1 MNEIKFVGEHLFI
14 GNLGKFFVAL
24 SLVASLLSVLAYF
37 MAARSSE
44 DDETSWR
51 KMGRR
56 LFVVHAASVLGIF
69 ITLFYIIHAHYFEYA
84 YAWQHSSLALP
95 VHYMIS
101 CFWEGQEGSFL
112 LWMFWHAAIGLV
124 LYRSSGKW
132 EAPVMLV
139 LALAQVVLSSMI
151 VGAEFGSYKLGISP
165 FALLRDAK
173 PELLNIPVM
182 ESVGLANYMQVI
194 KDGNGLN
201 PLLQNYWMV
210 IHPPTL
216 FLGFA
221 SSIVPFAFVIAA
233 LWKREYSAWIK
244 PALPWAL
251 FCVMIL
257 GTGIIMGGFWAYE
270 SLSFGGYWA
279 WDPVE
284 NASLIP
290 WLVIIAGVHV
300 MLINKSTGN
309 SQILSILLAAAS
321 FILVLYATFLT
332 RSGILGDTSVHSFTD
347 LGLAG
352 QLMVFLLGFIGLTVA
367 VSFKQSLHR
376 WIYVAIITVLFI
388 ANVMAG
394 TFLKIPNLI
403 FFMLSG
409 IMMFVNL
416 YRNIP
421 LSNKEENAW
430 SREFWMFIGSLILLL
445 SAFHVLINTSIPV
458 LNKFTTAFSFIL
470 EPLANLTGI
479 EKFRDMAQGK
489 AAPPN
494 DVVTFYNRWQ
504 LPIAILIALLTAI
517 GQFFK
522 YRKSKPAEVLRNL
535 LIGLIPA
542 ILLTIGGIFLFQISE
557 PLLIAL
563 LLVSC
568 YAVCSNIHYMTRVMK
583 GKIRVSGGSVAH
595 IGLGFMLIGILVSGS
610 KKHVISLN
618 MVHSYGEAF
627 DAKTT
632 RENLY
637 LQRDVPTVM
646 GEYMV
651 TYKGDSTDG
660 PNTLYRV
667 DYEHMNGKERFSLYP
682 NAQYNQ
688 EQGLMPNPDTK
699 RYLSKD
705 IFTHVTSVPKKNPE
719 EDEWEDAGNFEVRI
733 GDTLILNKNIVIL
746 TDTQVVSGST
756 IAKELQS
763 HILTVAYFKVIR
775 GDSVYMQ
782 KPVFGKTAMNDYT
795 ILTQSDQAGLRLV
808 FSVNPELPAGTFK
821 LQAEQKEVIPDY
833 IIMKAIEF
841 PYINLLWG
849 GTLIMIFG
857 FILSII
863 QRAKDKRSVYA

>member
-37 MAARSSE
+37 MAARSQEE
-44 DDETSWR
+44 DESSWR

-84 YAWQHSSLALP
+84 YAWQHSSRALP

-124 LYRSSGKW
+124 LYRNSGKW

-139 LALAQVVLSSMI
+139 VALAQVVLSSMI
-151 VGAEFGSYKLGISP
+151 VGAEFGSFKLGISP

-182 ESVGLANYMQVI
+182 QSVGVANYLQII

-233 LWKREYSAWIK
+233 LWKREYTAWIK

-309 SQILSILLAAAS
+309 SQILSILLAGGS

-352 QLMVFLLGFIGLTVA
+352 QLMVFLLGFIGLMVA
-367 VSFKQSLHR
+367 VSFQKSQHR
-376 WIYVAIITVLFI
+376 WIYALLLVVLFI
-388 ANVMAG
+388 ANVFAG
-394 TFLKIPNLI
+394 SFLKLPNLI
-403 FFMLSG
+403 FFIVSG
-409 IMMFVNL
+409 IWMFVNL

-421 LSNKEENAW
+421 LSEKEENAW

-479 EKFRDMAQGK
+479 EKFKDMALGK

-504 LPIAILIALLTAI
+504 LPMAILIAFLTAI

-522 YRKSKPAEVLRNL
+522 YRKSKSAEVLRNL

-542 ILLTIGGIFLFQISE
+542 ILLTIGGIFLFELTE

-563 LLVSC
+563 LLVSS
-568 YAVCSNIHYMTRVMK
+568 YAIASNIQYIFQVLK

-595 IGLGFMLIGILVSGS
+595 IGLGLMLIGILVSGS

-618 MVHSYGEAF
+618 MVHSYGDAF
-627 DAKTT
+627 DAQTT

-637 LQRDVPTVM
+637 LQRNVPTVM

-651 TYKGDSTDG
+651 TYRGDSADG

-667 DYEHMNGKERFSLYP
+667 DYEHMNGKEKFSLYP
-682 NAQYNQ
+682 NAQFNQ

-699 RYLSKD
+699 RYLTKD
-705 IFTHVTSVPKKNPE
+705 IFTHVTSVPRKDKAE
-719 EDEWEDAGNFEVRI
+719 EDWEDAGTHKI
-733 GDTLILNKNIVIL
+733 KLGDTLILNKNFVIL
-746 TDTQVVSGST
+746 TDTQIVQGASIS
-756 IAKELQS
+756 KDLQG
-763 HILTVAYFKVIR
+763 HILTVGTFKVIR
-775 GDSVYMQ
+775 GDSVYIQ
-782 KPVFGKTAMNDYT
+782 KPVYGRTAMNDYT
-795 ILTQSDQAGLRLV
+795 ILTQSEEAGLRLV
-808 FSVNPELPAGTFK
+808 FSANPALPAGTFN

-833 IIMKAIEF
+833 IIMKAIVF

-849 GTLIMIFG
+849 GTLVMIFG
-857 FILSII
+857 FILSILH
-863 QRAKDKRSVYA
+863 RRKDKKLSHA